1 MGLVFLT
8 ESLRL
13 IKSIVASK
21 TFLFLLFFLS
31 FFYFFFSFCWM
42 WIWCLY
48 NQNFV
53 YFVIWYVYMETNM
66 KISAKGGERYQVQV
80 WSYGSYLSIFITYLV
95 GISTVVHY
103 DYTVIRADECVI
115 VHIIA
120 VGTRN
125 GLNRR
130 LMVSL
135 VIGCLETTTT
145 TTTTATIKSIMFVCN
160 LATFTTGTTET
171 ISTAFAKT

>member
-1 MGLVFLT
+1 MV
-8 ESLRL
+8 
-13 IKSIVASK
+13 
-21 TFLFLLFFLS
+21 
-31 FFYFFFSFCWM
+31 
-42 WIWCLY
+42 
-48 NQNFV
+48 
-53 YFVIWYVYMETNM
+53 
-66 KISAKGGERYQVQV
+66 V
-80 WSYGSYLSIFITYLV
+80 WKLSIYFYYL

-130 LMVSL
+130 LIVSL
-135 VIGCLETTTT
+135 VIACLETSTTT

-171 ISTAFAKT
+171 ISTASAKT

>member
-1 MGLVFLT
+1 MV
-8 ESLRL
+8 
-13 IKSIVASK
+13 
-21 TFLFLLFFLS
+21 
-31 FFYFFFSFCWM
+31 
-42 WIWCLY
+42 
-48 NQNFV
+48 
-53 YFVIWYVYMETNM
+53 
-66 KISAKGGERYQVQV
+66 V
-80 WSYGSYLSIFITYLV
+80 WKLSIYFYYL
-95 GISTVVHY
+95 GIYIVVHY

-135 VIGCLETTTT
+135 VIACLETTTTT

-171 ISTAFAKT
+171 ISTASAKT

>member
-1 MGLVFLT
+1 MN
-8 ESLRL
+8 
-13 IKSIVASK
+13 
-21 TFLFLLFFLS
+21 
-31 FFYFFFSFCWM
+31 
-42 WIWCLY
+42 
-48 NQNFV
+48 NQIFV

-80 WSYGSYLSIFITYLV
+80 WSYGSYLSIFIYL

-135 VIGCLETTTT
+135 VIACLETST
-145 TTTTATIKSIMFVCN
+145 TTTTAAATIKSIVFVCN